1 MSRMKSVSMLTLLGL
16 SLFAANTFAQ
26 TPPAQN
32 PKPQTP
38 PATQTPAGAQK
49 PAAPTAPPAAA
60 TAAPIVPLP
69 AGAVFATID
78 PDTILAESVAGKA
91 AIAQVRTLADKRSAE
106 IQNIQTQINALQ
118 QKKQAGA
125 MLTQQAA
132 AQIDKDIERLNLD
145 MQYKQSGAQKEVQ
158 DLQNDLFG
166 ELGVKMQPV
175 LEAFAK
181 EKGLMAVFDVR
192 NGVTWAAAGMDI
204 SMEIVKRLDALKK

>member
-26 TPPAQN
+26 TPPVQN
-32 PKPQTP
+32 PPKPQTP
-38 PATQTPAGAQK
+38 PAAQK
-49 PAAPTAPPAAA
+49 PAAPPAAA

-78 PDTILAESVAGKA
+78 PDTILAESAAGKA
-91 AIAQVRTLADKRSAE
+91 AIAQVRVLADKRSAE
-106 IQNIQTQINALQ
+106 IQNIQTQITALQ
-118 QKKQAGA
+118 QKKAAGA
-125 MLTQQAA
+125 MLSQQAA

-145 MQYKQSGAQKEVQ
+145 MQYKQTGAQKEVQ

-166 ELGVKMQPV
+166 DLGVKMQPV
-175 LEAFAK
+175 LESFAK
-181 EKGLMAVFDVR
+181 EKGLMAIFDVR